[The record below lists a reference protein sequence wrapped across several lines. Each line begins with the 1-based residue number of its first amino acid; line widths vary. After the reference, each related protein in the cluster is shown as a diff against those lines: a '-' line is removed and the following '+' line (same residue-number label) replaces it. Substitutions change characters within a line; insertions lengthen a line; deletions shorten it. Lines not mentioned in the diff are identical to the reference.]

1 MEIQKPLL
9 KVCNLSVHYGDIQV
23 LKKIN
28 LSVCANQIIS
38 VVGVN
43 GSGKTTLMKAVA
55 GILRPIKGVIHY
67 QHEQIQ
73 TLPVYDVV
81 RRGLVYVPE
90 GMNVF
95 PFMSVLENLDIGAY
109 VAREKKQDRLSFVF
123 EIFPVIAEKQRQ
135 MAGTLSGGQKRMLT
149 IARGLMSGPR
159 LILLDDPFLGLAP
172 RDVNRL
178 CNTFRQIRSHGV
190 TLFLAGQHVRRIL
203 RVATKSFLLEE
214 GKITLSGNAQVKQLN
229 SQVNGSEI
237 IYFLN
242 TEELIVN
249 TGTSEDDRVNTVFLP
264 AQFEKNKD
272 DATEDTSSEGAVE
285 STTSEKE
292 E

>member
-43 GSGKTTLMKAVA
+43 GSGKTTLMKAIS
-55 GILRPIKGVIHY
+55 GLLRPIKGLIHY
-67 QHEQIQ
+67 QHEEIQ
-73 TLPVYDVV
+73 TLPIYDVV

-95 PFMSVLENLDIGAY
+95 PFMSVMENLDIGAF
-109 VAREKKQDRLSFVF
+109 VAREKKGDRLSFVF
-123 EIFPVIAEKQRQ
+123 EIFPVLAEKRRQ

-178 CNTFRQIRSHGV
+178 CNTFKQIRSNGV

-214 GKITLSGNAQVKQLN
+214 GKITLAGSGEQLMGHPHLRETLFGIVAE
-229 SQVNGSEI
+229 SGVEI
-237 IYFLN
+237 
-242 TEELIVN
+242 
-249 TGTSEDDRVNTVFLP
+249 P
-264 AQFEKNKD
+264 
-272 DATEDTSSEGAVE
+272 
-285 STTSEKE
+285 
-292 E
+292 

>member
-9 KVCNLSVHYGDIQV
+9 KVCNLNVHYGDIQV
-23 LKKIN
+23 LKQIN

-43 GSGKTTLMKAVA
+43 GSGKTTLLKAIA

-67 QHEQIQ
+67 QHEEIQ

-95 PFMSVLENLDIGAY
+95 PFMSVLENLEVGAF
-109 VAREKKQDRLSFVF
+109 VAREKKRDRLSFVY
-123 EIFPVIAEKQRQ
+123 EIFPILAEKRRQ

-149 IARGLMSGPR
+149 IARGLMSDPR

-214 GKITLSGNAQVKQLN
+214 GKITLAGSGEQLMGHPHLRETLFGIVAE
-229 SQVNGSEI
+229 SGVEI
-237 IYFLN
+237 
-242 TEELIVN
+242 
-249 TGTSEDDRVNTVFLP
+249 P
-264 AQFEKNKD
+264 
-272 DATEDTSSEGAVE
+272 
-285 STTSEKE
+285 
-292 E
+292 